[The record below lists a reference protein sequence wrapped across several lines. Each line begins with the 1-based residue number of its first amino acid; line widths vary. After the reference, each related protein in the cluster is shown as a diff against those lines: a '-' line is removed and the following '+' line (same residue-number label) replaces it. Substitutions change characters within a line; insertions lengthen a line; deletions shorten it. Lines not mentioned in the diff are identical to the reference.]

1 MMMKQTDTPKENTE
15 SNAEAV
21 NKMMKFFG
29 SKKIYSKS
37 IKLPEKLMYIL
48 EGCGNT
54 YSEIL
59 NWSSDGKYIVVS
71 NTKAFEELITPRY
84 FKPCAFDS
92 FCRKMRRWGFSTRR
106 LRRGG
111 KQGKQSDRDGAP
123 EEKWAFQ
130 HPVFTK
136 ETGFEGCHKIVTSS
150 PAAPSSVNNL
160 AQQMMNTSA
169 NTPLMMSNPPPG
181 GLLGPNESA
190 LLTLQA
196 LRRRQ
201 QQQQELITLQYQTSF
216 NANQQLQ
223 QGIYS
228 NTSSSEQ
235 QLMTQPP
242 AGLISSDHRLR
253 QGQMLESFLAQKGQP
268 PNSRIYDMGSLN
280 GGFSQSSFI
289 PPTSSSSNNTQFG
302 VSSNNTDREVL
313 EFRSADNRMRSIL
326 DDRLQQLKQQQ
337 TMNDLLLIQQQ
348 RQRMLNGL
356 SLADDARQHQRGLD
370 NLRRESPST
379 NFNLATSTRL
389 LDQRANVSTQDT
401 TNGMMEMSGQIG
413 TGNLFRSFDSQH
425 NTNN

>member
-1 MMMKQTDTPKENTE
+1 
-15 SNAEAV
+15 
-21 NKMMKFFG
+21 
-29 SKKIYSKS
+29 
-37 IKLPEKLMYIL
+37 MYIL

-59 NWSSDGKYIVVS
+59 SWSSDGKYIVVS

-84 FKPCAFDS
+84 FKPCTFDS

-111 KQGKQSDRDGAP
+111 KQGKQSDRDGAS
-123 EEKWAFQ
+123 EKWAFQ
-130 HPVFTK
+130 HPAFTK

-150 PAAPSSVNNL
+150 PTAPSSVSNPAL
-160 AQQMMNTSA
+160 QMMNTSA
-169 NTPLMMSNPPPG
+169 NTPLMMSSMSNPPLLPSSV
-181 GLLGPNESA
+181 GLLGPNESS

-196 LRRRQ
+196 LRLRQ
-201 QQQQELITLQYQTSF
+201 QQQEELNALQYQTSF

-242 AGLISSDHRLR
+242 AGLISSYHRLR
-253 QGQMLESFLAQKGQP
+253 QGQMLESLLAQKGQP
-268 PNSRIYDMGSLN
+268 PKSSRFDMGSLN

-289 PPTSSSSNNTQFG
+289 PPTSSSSNNSQFG

-326 DDRLQQLKQQQ
+326 DDRFQQLKQQQ

-370 NLRRESPST
+370 NLRRESPS
-379 NFNLATSTRL
+379 NFNLTSTRLL
-389 LDQRANVSTQDT
+389 LDQRANVNQDT
-401 TNGMMEMSGQIG
+401 TNGMMEMSQIG
-413 TGNLFRSFDSQH
+413 TSNLFRSFDSQH

>member
-1 MMMKQTDTPKENTE
+1 
-15 SNAEAV
+15 
-21 NKMMKFFG
+21 
-29 SKKIYSKS
+29 
-37 IKLPEKLMYIL
+37 MYIL

-59 NWSSDGKYIVVS
+59 SWSSDGKYIVVS

-84 FKPCAFDS
+84 FKPCTFDS

-123 EEKWAFQ
+123 EKWAFQ
-130 HPVFTK
+130 HPAFTK

-150 PAAPSSVNNL
+150 PAAPSSMSNP

-169 NTPLMMSNPPPG
+169 NTPLMMSNPPQLPSSA
-181 GLLGPNESA
+181 GLLGPNESP

-196 LRRRQ
+196 LRLRQ
-201 QQQQELITLQYQTSF
+201 QQQKELNALRYQTSF
-216 NANQQLQ
+216 NANQQ
-223 QGIYS
+223 IYS

-242 AGLISSDHRLR
+242 AGLISSYHRLR
-253 QGQMLESFLAQKGQP
+253 QEQMLESLLAQKGGQTLKS
-268 PNSRIYDMGSLN
+268 SRFDMGSLN

-326 DDRLQQLKQQQ
+326 DDRFQQLKQQQ

-370 NLRRESPST
+370 NLRRESPS
-379 NFNLATSTRL
+379 NFNLTSTRLL
-389 LDQRANVSTQDT
+389 LDQRANVNQDT
-401 TNGMMEMSGQIG
+401 TNGMMGMSQIG
-413 TGNLFRSFDSQH
+413 TNNSLFRSFDSQH

>member
-1 MMMKQTDTPKENTE
+1 
-15 SNAEAV
+15 
-21 NKMMKFFG
+21 
-29 SKKIYSKS
+29 
-37 IKLPEKLMYIL
+37 MYIL

-59 NWSSDGKYIVVS
+59 SWSSDGKYIVVS

-84 FKPCAFDS
+84 FKPCTFDS

-123 EEKWAFQ
+123 EKWAFQ
-130 HPVFTK
+130 HPAFTK

-150 PAAPSSVNNL
+150 PTAPSSMSNP

-169 NTPLMMSNPPPG
+169 NTPLMMSSMSNPPP
-181 GLLGPNESA
+181 A

-196 LRRRQ
+196 LRLRQ
-201 QQQQELITLQYQTSF
+201 QQQQELNALQYQTSF

-242 AGLISSDHRLR
+242 AGLISSYHRLR
-253 QGQMLESFLAQKGQP
+253 QGQMLESLLAQKGQP
-268 PNSRIYDMGSLN
+268 LKSSRFDMGSLN

-289 PPTSSSSNNTQFG
+289 PPTSSSSNNSQFG

-313 EFRSADNRMRSIL
+313 EFRSADNRIRSIL
-326 DDRLQQLKQQQ
+326 DDRFQQLKQQQ

-370 NLRRESPST
+370 NL
-379 NFNLATSTRL
+379 L
-389 LDQRANVSTQDT
+389 
-401 TNGMMEMSGQIG
+401 
-413 TGNLFRSFDSQH
+413 
-425 NTNN
+425 

>member
-1 MMMKQTDTPKENTE
+1 MMMKERDTPEENNTE
-15 SNAEAV
+15 SNAEAM

-29 SKKIYSKS
+29 SKKICSKS
-37 IKLPEKLMYIL
+37 IKLPEKVMYIL

-59 NWSSDGKYIVVS
+59 SWSSDGKYIVVS

-84 FKPCAFDS
+84 FKPCTFDS

-123 EEKWAFQ
+123 EKWAFQ
-130 HPVFTK
+130 HPAFTK

-150 PAAPSSVNNL
+150 PAAPSSISNP

-169 NTPLMMSNPPPG
+169 NTPLMMSNPPPLPSSA
-181 GLLGPNESA
+181 GLLGPNEST
-190 LLTLQA
+190 LLTLQV
-196 LRRRQ
+196 LRLRQ
-201 QQQQELITLQYQTSF
+201 QQQRELNALQYQTSF
-216 NANQQLQ
+216 NANQQ
-223 QGIYS
+223 IYS

-253 QGQMLESFLAQKGQP
+253 QGQMLESLLAQKGQP
-268 PNSRIYDMGSLN
+268 LKSSRFDMGSLN
-280 GGFSQSSFI
+280 GCFSQSSFI

-356 SLADDARQHQRGLD
+356 SLADDARQHQIGLD
-370 NLRRESPST
+370 NLRRESPS
-379 NFNLATSTRL
+379 NFNLTSTRL
-389 LDQRANVSTQDT
+389 LDQRANVNQDT
-401 TNGMMEMSGQIG
+401 TNGMMGMSQIG
-413 TGNLFRSFDSQH
+413 TSNLFRSYDSQH
-425 NTNN
+425 NSNN